1 MTASELLNLPCLEPQ
16 GSTAADHCCLPA
28 AQPPVARGRCLTMPL
43 LPALLSHP
51 CASQLQVLGAKR
63 KNLAGYST
71 ASVQP
76 HQGFVFQSDIVQQ
89 TPPAF
94 RKKAAKVVGS
104 KCTLLARMDAY
115 GQDPSGAAGQQM
127 KVGSPFKTLSAP
139 AAGWIKSVLPD
150 WCPATEF
157 C

>member
-1 MTASELLNLPCLEPQ
+1 M
-16 GSTAADHCCLPA
+16 
-28 AQPPVARGRCLTMPL
+28 
-43 LPALLSHP
+43 
-51 CASQLQVLGAKR
+51 LGAKR

-76 HQGFVFQSDIVQQ
+76 HQGFVWQSEIVQQ

-115 GQDPSGAAGQQM
+115 GQDPTGGAGEQM
-127 KVGSPFKTLSAP
+127 KVRWPSVAISMHLLAEQHLAQCWDATISEQSLRESWKTSMSGLLNGLAFLVCSPGSWEWHKEEGAE
-139 AAGWIKSVLPD
+139 SVSLTD
-150 WCPATEF
+150 GLCRALCATVS
-157 C
+157 

>member
-1 MTASELLNLPCLEPQ
+1 MDPKS
-16 GSTAADHCCLPA
+16 STAAHYRCLPMPSCSSLLCSWQA
-28 AQPPVARGRCLTMPL
+28 VHQATATGLAEATPCL
-43 LPALLSHP
+43 
-51 CASQLQVLGAKR
+51 SQLQVLGAKR

-115 GQDPSGAAGQQM
+115 GQDPSGGAGQQM
-127 KVGSPFKTLSAP
+127 KVGGPLKTLSC
-139 AAGWIKSVLPD
+139 ISSQVD
-150 WCPATEF
+150 Q
-157 C
+157 

>member
-1 MTASELLNLPCLEPQ
+1 M
-16 GSTAADHCCLPA
+16 
-28 AQPPVARGRCLTMPL
+28 
-43 LPALLSHP
+43 
-51 CASQLQVLGAKR
+51 LGAKR

-115 GQDPSGAAGQQM
+115 GQDPSGGAGQQM
-127 KVGSPFKTLSAP
+127 KVGSPCQDL
-139 AAGWIKSVLPD
+139 VLHQQQGGSQV
-150 WCPATEF
+150 WCQKGALQLHPISRGLCMSTALPSGV
-157 C
+157 CVA

>member
-1 MTASELLNLPCLEPQ
+1 M
-16 GSTAADHCCLPA
+16 
-28 AQPPVARGRCLTMPL
+28 
-43 LPALLSHP
+43 
-51 CASQLQVLGAKR
+51 GAKR

-115 GQDPSGAAGQQM
+115 GQDPSGGAGQQM
-127 KVGSPFKTLSAP
+127 QVGSASQSLFCISCRVDLNFSASMVP
-139 AAGWIKSVLPD
+139 SNHILLTGALV
-150 WCPATEF
+150 
-157 C
+157 

>member
-1 MTASELLNLPCLEPQ
+1 
-16 GSTAADHCCLPA
+16 
-28 AQPPVARGRCLTMPL
+28 MP
-43 LPALLSHP
+43 HK
-51 CASQLQVLGAKR
+51 LQVLGAKR

-127 KVGSPFKTLSAP
+127 KVGSPFKTLSGISSRVDHKCDARLVPSNCILLP
-139 AAGWIKSVLPD
+139 AALALSTALP
-150 WCPATEF
+150 WEVYAASTQHKEQGEAAATG
-157 C
+157 CCWQRQTPRGRT